1 MVFYEDWCSAV
12 KGLPDGQRLE
22 VYEAIFDYA
31 FQNLTPENPL
41 IAALTAIM
49 RMKIDKDQMAFE
61 DKVEKRREAGRLGG
75 LKRAENY
82 TKAKQGQANVA
93 NAKNAIANS
102 SKAKQVQANQAE
114 NENENENEN
123 ISTNVDVIKKN
134 KQKSESDL
142 TALEVEFEKFRS
154 AYKGQKRGFKAEFE
168 NLKKKYPNDW
178 RNIIP
183 LLMPALEKMEQW
195 RAEASKRGEFVPQ
208 YAMLQTWIN
217 QSRWTSEFPTYND
230 INKTQPQSQPRR
242 YDENAGFGGMNY

>member
-49 RMKIDKDQMAFE
+49 RMKIDKDQTAFE

-82 TKAKQGQANVA
+82 TKAKQVQANVA

-102 SKAKQVQANQAE
+102 SKAKQVQANQA
-114 NENENENEN
+114 ENENENEN

-142 TALEVEFEKFRS
+142 TALEVEFEKFRV
-154 AYKGQKRGFKAEFE
+154 AYKGSKRGLKVELE
-168 NLKKKYPNDW
+168 NLKRKYPDW
-178 RNIIP
+178 REIIP
-183 LLMPALEKMEQW
+183 LLMPALERMEQY
-195 RAEASKRGEFVPQ
+195 RSECAKRGEFVPQ

-217 QSRWTSEFPTYND
+217 QARWTAEYPTFPTSS
-230 INKTQPQSQPRR
+230 TPQPAPAPQPRR
-242 YDENAGFGGMNY
+242 YDDADGFGGAKY